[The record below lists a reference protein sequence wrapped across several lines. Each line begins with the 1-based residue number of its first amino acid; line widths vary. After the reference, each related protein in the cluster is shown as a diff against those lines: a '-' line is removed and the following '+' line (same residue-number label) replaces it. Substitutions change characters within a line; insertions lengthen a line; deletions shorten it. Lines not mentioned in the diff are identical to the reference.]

1 MRNISIAY
9 ESYAHSRPNSRGMSA
24 TASSGRR
31 GDSLD
36 EHFPPLP
43 LFRSR
48 TEYYLE
54 SNATRNISNTEGSL
68 DTLTPESDLVV
79 P

>member
-1 MRNISIAY
+1 
-9 ESYAHSRPNSRGMSA
+9 
-24 TASSGRR
+24 
-31 GDSLD
+31 LD